1 MISPT
6 LEKALNDHLN
16 EEMFSFYLYLS
27 MSAYLETQN
36 MKGMAHWMRTQAEE
50 EYGHAR
56 KFYEFLND
64 RGGRVILSALPQ
76 PQAEWASPLAA
87 FEAALAHERH
97 ITQRIG
103 ALVDAARAENDHA
116 TFAFLQWF
124 VNEQVEE
131 EATLE
136 PIIKQMQ
143 DTEASKGALYYLDRQ
158 LGKRGKE

>member
-1 MISPT
+1 MISTT

-36 MKGMAHWMRTQAEE
+36 MKGMAQWMRLQAEE

-64 RGGRVILSALPQ
+64 RGGRVILGALPQ

-136 PIIKQMQ
+136 PIIRQMQ
-143 DTEASKGALYYLDRQ
+143 DTQTSKGALYYLDRQ

>member
-64 RGGRVILSALPQ
+64 RGGRVILGALSQ

-143 DTEASKGALYYLDRQ
+143 DTQASKGALYYLDRQ

>member
-1 MISPT
+1 MIST
-6 LEKALNDHLN
+6 SMEKALNDHLN

-27 MSAYLETQN
+27 MSAYLEQQN
-36 MKGMAHWMRTQAEE
+36 MKGMAAWMRLQAEE
-50 EYGHAR
+50 EYGHAMR
-56 KFYEFLND
+56 FFTHLVD
-64 RGGRVILSALPQ
+64 RGGVVSLEAIAKPEQ
-76 PQAEWASPLAA
+76 TWASPLAA

-103 ALVDAARAENDHA
+103 ALLDQARAENDHA
-116 TFAFLQWF
+116 TEVFLHWF

-136 PIIKQMQ
+136 PIIAQMR
-143 DTEASKGALYYLDRQ
+143 DTQTSKGALYYLDRQ

>member
-36 MKGMAHWMRTQAEE
+36 MKGMAHWMATQAEE
-50 EYGHAR
+50 EYGHAK

-64 RGGRVILSALPQ
+64 RGGRVILGALPQ

-143 DTEASKGALYYLDRQ
+143 DTQASKGALYYLDRQ

>member
-1 MISPT
+1 MISTT

-36 MKGMAHWMRTQAEE
+36 MKGMAQWMRTQAEE
-50 EYGHAR
+50 EYGHAK
-56 KFYEFLND
+56 KFYEFIHD
-64 RGGRVILSALPQ
+64 RGGRVILGALPQ
-76 PQAEWASPLAA
+76 PEAEWASPLAA

-136 PIIKQMQ
+136 PIIRQMQ
-143 DTEASKGALYYLDRQ
+143 DTQTSKGALYYLDRQ

>member
-64 RGGRVILSALPQ
+64 RGGRVILGALSQ

-103 ALVDAARAENDHA
+103 ALVDAARTENDHA

-143 DTEASKGALYYLDRQ
+143 DTQASKGALYYLDRQ